1 VSGQCPSCG
10 AVQSQAWL
18 CSDCCA
24 AIETMLAAAPA
35 LIEQLGIA
43 ISKQAKIGGGGKAGK
58 GSVHERSPINFGAL
72 AVRDALL
79 VELALWGD
87 DINVIRRHVQA
98 ADIASGI
105 GKAVKNA
112 YRAIDRMADRKY
124 LGKCNHKVGGLN
136 CPEELWVR
144 PNARDVRCKS
154 CQYEHNVADRRWT
167 CWRWRRIRSA
177 PRARHPDTWVRSA
190 ASRSDTSGSAT
201 TSTASASRYTHQP
214 MVSRGCASV
223 ICSTSSATTRR
234 DTMCVR
240 VDRPSLSL

>member
-112 YRAIDRMADRKY
+112 YQAIDRARDRQY
-124 LGKCNHKVGGLN
+124 LGKCSHKLGGLE
-136 CPEELWVR
+136 CQEELWVK
-144 PNARDVRCKS
+144 PGAKGSVRCRS
-154 CQYEHNVADRRWT
+154 CQYEHDVTDRREYMMDVAEDIICT
-167 CWRWRRIRSA
+167 
-177 PRARHPDTWVRSA
+177 PLE
-190 ASRSDTSGSAT
+190 
-201 TSTASASRYTHQP
+201 ASRYVGAIGHMGVGHQRIRNYLDRKRIP
-214 MVSRGCASV
+214 L
-223 ICSTSSATTRR
+223 
-234 DTMCVR
+234 
-240 VDRPSLSL
+240 RPSADGVQRLRLGDLLDVLRDDAARHDVRAS

>member
-1 VSGQCPSCG
+1 MTATGQCPSCG

-124 LGKCNHKVGGLN
+124 LGKCNHKIGGLN

-154 CQYEHNVADRRWT
+154 CQYEHNVADRRLDMLEMAEDQICT
-167 CWRWRRIRSA
+167 
-177 PRARHPDTWVRSA
+177 PRE
-190 ASRSDTSGSAT
+190 
-201 TSTASASRYTHQP
+201 ASRYVGEVGGIEVGHQRIRNYLDRKRIP
-214 MVSRGCASV
+214 LYPSADGVQRLRLGDLLDVLRDDAARHDVRAS
-223 ICSTSSATTRR
+223 
-234 DTMCVR
+234 
-240 VDRPSLSL
+240 